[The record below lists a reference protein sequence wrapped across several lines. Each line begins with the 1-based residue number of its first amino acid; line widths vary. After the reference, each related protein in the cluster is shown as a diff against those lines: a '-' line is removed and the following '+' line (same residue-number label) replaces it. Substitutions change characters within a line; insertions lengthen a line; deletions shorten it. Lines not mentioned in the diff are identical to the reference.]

1 MADMKCLRHYPDDP
15 YYRLGPVHTCLY
27 VQVHET
33 GDWDLFWAR
42 GKRRGFSPGAAARHS
57 QHATTY
63 TDSRR
68 KYVVFFF
75 VILNILPNSSKTTCF
90 VISQISHMGLEGL
103 LVVLERCSRS
113 EQASLGNL
121 GDDKVGCLGGMGKFW
136 KNVEDHKSI

>member
-1 MADMKCLRHYPDDP
+1 M
-15 YYRLGPVHTCLY
+15 RLV
-27 VQVHET
+27 T
-33 GDWDLFWAR
+33 GTSSGRAVS
-42 GKRRGFSPGAAARHS
+42 GGALAPEPPR
-57 QHATTY
+57 ATRSTPQPIL
-63 TDSRR
+63 T
-68 KYVVFFF
+68 VAENMWFFFF